1 MGGRVAIAATGPV
14 SLAAGREV
22 ALAGGNAVDV
32 AVAAAMAAMSTEPG
46 IVSLAGGAFISVWPA
61 GGDPVVIDGNVEMPG
76 RGLPADRFG
85 GGVDEV
91 SFGYGGGV
99 TLFGGHGSVATPGS
113 VTACELAVEE
123 LGTVPWA
130 DVVAPAA
137 RACRAGYPVGA
148 AATHYLSFSAHP
160 LFGRDPEALAIV
172 TREDG
177 SPLEPGDVCTNHL
190 LAEVL
195 DLVARDGASVL
206 STGEIGRAMVADMAA
221 HGGLVTHRDF
231 AEYTPLVRPPVR
243 RAVGD
248 WDLAVN
254 PPPSVGGPM
263 LAVMLGEMGRRGDW
277 HWPDII
283 EIQRAVLS
291 YRRSVHDVSGDLDAA
306 GHELLLSVDRHGLA
320 GLPTSASTANVS
332 AVDSDGTACTI
343 TVSSGYGAGITV
355 PGTGLLLNNALGE
368 PELNRLGLHK
378 MAPGIR
384 LASNMA
390 PTTGRTRDGRVLAI
404 GSPGADRIT
413 TALMQVLGQGCL
425 HGADLAHAIEAPRLH
440 VSFDA
445 DGTPV
450 VDHESDDA
458 IADAVRGL
466 GLRGTDHGRHQM
478 FFGGVGAAFRHADG
492 VVEAAGDPRR
502 EAAVE
507 VVARA

>member
-1 MGGRVAIAATGPV
+1 MPRMGGRVAIAATGPV

-195 DLVARDGASVL
+195 DLVAGTAPRCC
-206 STGEIGRAMVADMAA
+206 R
-221 HGGLVTHRDF
+221 
-231 AEYTPLVRPPVR
+231 PVR
-243 RAVGD
+243 SAGPWSPTWRLTAG
-248 WDLAVN
+248 WSPTATS
-254 PPPSVGGPM
+254 PSTPRSSV
-263 LAVMLGEMGRRGDW
+263 RRC
-277 HWPDII
+277 
-283 EIQRAVLS
+283 
-291 YRRSVHDVSGDLDAA
+291 AA
-306 GHELLLSVDRHGLA
+306 PSATG
-320 GLPTSASTANVS
+320 TS
-332 AVDSDGTACTI
+332 
-343 TVSSGYGAGITV
+343 
-355 PGTGLLLNNALGE
+355 P
-368 PELNRLGLHK
+368 
-378 MAPGIR
+378 
-384 LASNMA
+384 
-390 PTTGRTRDGRVLAI
+390 
-404 GSPGADRIT
+404 
-413 TALMQVLGQGCL
+413 
-425 HGADLAHAIEAPRLH
+425 
-440 VSFDA
+440 
-445 DGTPV
+445 
-450 VDHESDDA
+450 
-458 IADAVRGL
+458 
-466 GLRGTDHGRHQM
+466 
-478 FFGGVGAAFRHADG
+478 
-492 VVEAAGDPRR
+492 
-502 EAAVE
+502 
-507 VVARA
+507 